1 MRSPVAFLL
10 LIPLICDLT
19 GVVPDDSNTSASTG
33 SKAAS
38 ASYLDYL
45 YNYKRKVGIYR
56 SLKIDERIRRAVLD
70 AVQPLTY
77 RLSGATGSGSNGSS
91 SQAGGAALLSRAM
104 TAIGE
109 GAVARSTDN
118 GDATGVEDSGKGLET
133 MQMII

>member
-1 MRSPVAFLL
+1 V
-10 LIPLICDLT
+10 
-19 GVVPDDSNTSASTG
+19 
-33 SKAAS
+33 S

-45 YNYKRKVGIYR
+45 YSYKRKVGIYR

-77 RLSGATGSGSNGSS
+77 RLSGATGSGSSGGSS
-91 SQAGGAALLSRAM
+91 SQVGGAALLSRAM

-109 GAVARSTDN
+109 GAAARSN
-118 GDATGVEDSGKGLET
+118 GNDATAVQDSGSNSKGLET